1 MTLIDIHFFIVDQVF
16 HIAIE
21 RHIHFDLTM
30 PVAGGHDMRCAKLNL
45 HPLVL
50 RIQRQRAA
58 GLFFVAAA
66 HKRICI
72 HGWLSFLEYQNY
84 GRSEGG

>member
-30 PVAGGHDMRCAKLNL
+30 PVAGGHDMRCANSISIRWYSEYSDSGLRVCFSSLL
-45 HPLVL
+45 HINVSVFMD
-50 RIQRQRAA
+50 
-58 GLFFVAAA
+58 GS
-66 HKRICI
+66 
-72 HGWLSFLEYQNY
+72 LS
-84 GRSEGG
+84 